1 MTSNEVRRA
10 ELPMGRE
17 PDGYGQR
24 LVPVW
29 RAVMQDYR
37 RREGSR
43 ARARLGFVT
52 PPQER
57 GRLVWIKAGGTLEDV
72 RLGIELLGAVRDK
85 RQDVRIVLTF
95 EQDYPELF
103 ERHMQPF
110 RKVGVG
116 YGPCDRP
123 RVVRRVLDRFQ
134 PRGILLAGGRIP
146 TRLLEAAAVPV
157 IAVNTEPAGR
167 PLPRT
172 LAQYWPLDSAA
183 VAAWPDA
190 AAGEILR
197 PADPQARFVEAQAD
211 VVLRS
216 LVGDEVQRLWW
227 WHGSAAGWPAWRAA
241 WEAFSG
247 RGAGDILLASLS
259 DGTRKDGLPGAHRS
273 VSAWDRLALAAGT
286 ILHLDDR
293 RWFAAAASAA
303 HAVHLDAPDRHAL
316 WQGLAGGAPLS
327 LGVAPS
333 ADLPC
338 PLLTDPAAVLGR
350 WAALRDAPADRRREG
365 DTARRRFWDERR
377 QVDTNFDAVLQ
388 QVWDW

>member
-1 MTSNEVRRA
+1 MTSDAERRA
-10 ELPMGRE
+10 EPPGGRE
-17 PDGYGQR
+17 PDGYDQR
-24 LVPVW
+24 PVPVW
-29 RAVMQDYR
+29 RAVMRDYR
-37 RREGSR
+37 RREGTR

-57 GRLVWIKAGGTLEDV
+57 GRLVWIKAGGAHEDV

-134 PRGILLAGGRIP
+134 PSGILLAGGRIP
-146 TRLLEAAAVPV
+146 TRLLEVAEVPV
-157 IAVNTEPAGR
+157 IAVNTVAEGR
-167 PLPRT
+167 PVPRT
-172 LAQYWPLDSAA
+172 LAQYWPLDPAA
-183 VAAWPDA
+183 VAAWPDE
-190 AAGEILR
+190 AAGAILQ

-216 LVGDEVQRLWW
+216 LVGREVQRLWW

-241 WEAFSG
+241 WEAFCG

-259 DGTRKDGLPGAHRS
+259 DGTRKNGLAGAHRS
-273 VSAWDRLALAAGT
+273 VSTWDRTALAAGT

-303 HAVHLDAPDRHAL
+303 HAVHLDAPDRQAL
-316 WQGLAGGAPLS
+316 WQGLAGGAPVS
-327 LGVAPS
+327 LGVAPA

-338 PLLTDPAAVLGR
+338 PVLSDPAAVLGR
-350 WAALRDAPADRRREG
+350 WAALRDAPADQRRAG